1 MQELVL
7 LSCIKVNSDG
17 IQITITNNALMYEFL
32 NNGIGIHSSNEPGPI
47 VAQDLFSGT
56 DRQ

>member
-17 IQITITNNALMYEFL
+17 IQITTNNALMYEFL
-32 NNGIGIHSSNEPGPI
+32 NNGIGIHSGNEPGPI
-47 VAQDLFSGT
+47 VAQDLFSST